1 LAEHHG
7 IEKMSEGFQ
16 KVSPAEC
23 ELCKIATA
31 KRSHRGLQIQEGQTT
46 ETVNLN
52 KGDRPVTVVNIVN
65 VAPQI
70 DITFNERA
78 TFRGKA

>member
-7 IEKMSEGFQ
+7 IEKMSGGFQ

-23 ELCKIATA
+23 ELCRVATA

-52 KGDRPVTVVNIVN
+52 KEIG
-65 VAPQI
+65 Q
-70 DITFNERA
+70 
-78 TFRGKA
+78 